1 MCMEAKNEYSEV
13 LYCATSLLIV
23 MLSARE
29 IKCSLILSP
38 LRSVEQR
45 SMQNWPCFALFW
57 AIFFSCPSDVACA
70 CLATL
75 VDKDFQ
81 PLSRTV

>member
-1 MCMEAKNEYSEV
+1 MCMEAKNEYSEI
-13 LYCATSLLIV
+13 LYFATSLLIV

-29 IKCSLILSP
+29 INFIL
-38 LRSVEQR
+38 LVEQR
-45 SMQNWPCFALFW
+45 YMQNWPCFALFW
-57 AIFFSCPSDVACA
+57 AIFFSCPSGVACA

-81 PLSRTV
+81 PLSRAV

>member
-1 MCMEAKNEYSEV
+1 MCMGAKNEYSEI
-13 LYCATSLLIV
+13 LYCATLLIV

-29 IKCSLILSP
+29 INLSP

-45 SMQNWPCFALFW
+45 YMQNWPCFALFW
-57 AIFFSCPSDVACA
+57 AIFLSCPSGVACA

-75 VDKDFQ
+75 ADKDFQ
-81 PLSRTV
+81 PLSRTVQCNK